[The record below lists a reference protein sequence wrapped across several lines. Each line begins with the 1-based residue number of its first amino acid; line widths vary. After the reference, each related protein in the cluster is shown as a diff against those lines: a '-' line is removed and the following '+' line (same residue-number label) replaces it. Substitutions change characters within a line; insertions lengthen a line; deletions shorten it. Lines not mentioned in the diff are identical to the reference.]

1 MYPKPSGLQIWIVSY
16 IIFESLFTLLKF
28 KLEIYLWWLIVFELR
43 LPCEVKDWKHCVDS
57 HTKLCEIYKLF
68 PNIKACIM
76 WFQFNEHLWQLGR
89 MDIQLHVT
97 RLMTSCLFQFD
108 HVGANPYSLA
118 EIAIATNNF
127 KIQIGKGRFGLV
139 YYGKLE
145 DGQEVAIKVLD
156 VKSNQG
162 PSKFFNEVSRISR
175 HFNDVV
181 CSWPLLWRR

>member
-1 MYPKPSGLQIWIVSY
+1 
-16 IIFESLFTLLKF
+16 
-28 KLEIYLWWLIVFELR
+28 
-43 LPCEVKDWKHCVDS
+43 
-57 HTKLCEIYKLF
+57 
-68 PNIKACIM
+68 
-76 WFQFNEHLWQLGR
+76 

-181 CSWPLLWRR
+181 CS

>member
-1 MYPKPSGLQIWIVSY
+1 
-16 IIFESLFTLLKF
+16 
-28 KLEIYLWWLIVFELR
+28 
-43 LPCEVKDWKHCVDS
+43 
-57 HTKLCEIYKLF
+57 
-68 PNIKACIM
+68 
-76 WFQFNEHLWQLGR
+76 

-118 EIAIATNNF
+118 EVTIATDNF
-127 KIQIGKGRFGLV
+127 KIQIGKGGFGPV

-156 VKSNQG
+156 VKSSQG
-162 PSKFFNEVSRISR
+162 PSEFFNEVSKISR

-181 CSWPLLWRR
+181 VFNLVVRKIITTHLPILKLQINQVTLLSRC

>member
-1 MYPKPSGLQIWIVSY
+1 
-16 IIFESLFTLLKF
+16 
-28 KLEIYLWWLIVFELR
+28 
-43 LPCEVKDWKHCVDS
+43 
-57 HTKLCEIYKLF
+57 
-68 PNIKACIM
+68 
-76 WFQFNEHLWQLGR
+76 

-118 EIAIATNNF
+118 EVATATNNF
-127 KIQIGKGRFGLV
+127 KIQIGKGGFGPM

-156 VKSNQG
+156 VKSSQG

-175 HFNDVV
+175 HFKDVI
-181 CSWPLLWRR
+181 CN